1 MRALRVFFVGAQFMV
16 DNYHCRGNMRCKAR
30 QELCTTNGVLRCD
43 ALSHVCAPNPF
54 TIRTYE
60 KYSRKPFRMCTY
72 KIIGLKAS

>member
-1 MRALRVFFVGAQFMV
+1 MV

-54 TIRTYE
+54 TIRIYE
-60 KYSRKPFRMCTY
+60 TRTGVNFFFY
-72 KIIGLKAS
+72 